1 MNKQQN
7 LMLLLLKWAGKEKIW
22 LILSVICSFC
32 SGVCTITYYVGLYHI
47 MDTVLCGNAHTNVIL
62 DNAIFML
69 AGTVLRLAFLGIAG
83 ILSHKGAYRTLYQVR
98 CKVINHIANIPLGK
112 LDERGIGQIKTLLN
126 EDIEKQEL
134 FLAHNLPEF
143 VAYMT
148 APLVVFAYLLVM
160 NPMLAVI
167 SLIPLFIAIVIMG
180 VIFKRM
186 YALMSKAA
194 RFAVEFNAAIIEYI
208 SCMRLIKAYHLGSNS
223 FEKLSGSIDS
233 SNNMWNEITKKTAPL
248 YSIFLIVVE
257 SGMLFMVPIGGM
269 LFLKGSVTSS
279 ILILFIYVGGLYLS
293 EILPLQELSGTFAQA
308 MTGVKK
314 TKEILD
320 IPVFEGT
327 QSFPKNKNIEIRD
340 VSFAYDEENLVLH
353 NCNLEIE
360 SGQKIALVGESGCGK
375 STLVQLISRF
385 YDVSDGEIKIGGVNI
400 KNISYSELLNNISM
414 VFQDTF
420 LTSGTVLENI
430 KMGSDAAL
438 SEVRKAARDAQI
450 DDFIMQLPN
459 QYETLCGTLDSHF
472 SGGEKQRIAI
482 ARAILKDAP
491 ILILDEATSAADPE
505 NQYEIDKA
513 ISNLCKNK
521 TVIIV
526 AHRLGVISMCDKVA
540 VIENK
545 TISSV
550 GTHEEVLAQNKYYQ
564 NAWRM
569 YQSSRK
575 INYTSGGMK

>member
-1 MNKQQN
+1 M
-7 LMLLLLKWAGKEKIW
+7 
-22 LILSVICSFC
+22 
-32 SGVCTITYYVGLYHI
+32 
-47 MDTVLCGNAHTNVIL
+47 
-62 DNAIFML
+62 
-69 AGTVLRLAFLGIAG
+69 
-83 ILSHKGAYRTLYQVR
+83 
-98 CKVINHIANIPLGK
+98 
-112 LDERGIGQIKTLLN
+112 
-126 EDIEKQEL
+126 
-134 FLAHNLPEF
+134 
-143 VAYMT
+143 
-148 APLVVFAYLLVM
+148 
-160 NPMLAVI
+160 
-167 SLIPLFIAIVIMG
+167 
-180 VIFKRM
+180 
-186 YALMSKAA
+186 
-194 RFAVEFNAAIIEYI
+194 
-208 SCMRLIKAYHLGSNS
+208 
-223 FEKLSGSIDS
+223 
-233 SNNMWNEITKKTAPL
+233 
-248 YSIFLIVVE
+248 
-257 SGMLFMVPIGGM
+257 
-269 LFLKGSVTSS
+269 
-279 ILILFIYVGGLYLS
+279 
-293 EILPLQELSGTFAQA
+293 A